1 MFPPRPREA
10 LDEPVAYRVCSNG
23 QHNWEGTGRTLGRQ
37 ACART
42 VNDQHIDL
50 EAQQL
55 GHQVGHV
62 LVPRIR
68 PAVFQKDVLG
78 VDVAEFPEALPER
91 VEPAFVLGFR
101 RTR

>member
-1 MFPPRPREA
+1 MFPRPREA
-10 LDEPVAYRVCSNG
+10 LDESGAHRVCNNG
-23 QHNWEGTGRTLGRQ
+23 QHNWEGTGRTLGSQ

-62 LVPRIR
+62 LVLRMR
-68 PAVFQKDVLG
+68 PPVFQEDVLL
-78 VDVAEFPEALPER
+78 VM
-91 VEPAFVLGFR
+91 
-101 RTR
+101 